1 MASTFGGAPRF
12 LSRPR
17 PPRGLVPGADAT
29 INCKIAGEPA
39 PVVVW
44 EKGGER
50 LGAGGRYRPYED
62 GDGGYG
68 LVISEVR
75 GDDSGLYTCRA
86 SNGVGEA
93 YMAVTLST
101 PPPRTLPTQSRPTS
115 TSTPS
120 RIRPAFESAPR
131 SVHVRAG
138 RDAAFSC
145 RASGQPRPRVSWEKG
160 GRAIDHA
167 ADGGGRYAVS
177 ESATSDAACTASVLR
192 VYCARA
198 AVDAAEIVCRAA
210 NAAGE
215 VTTTVRLEVDE
226 EEDRIGGGDGGG
238 DDDDHEWR
246 KQKEEEEEYFS
257 PRLLEAK
264 RRMEGL
270 GLELKKLRDGSAC
283 GRDDL
288 ISSAHRHHKQ
298 QQHHRHHRHQRHHE
312 QQQQQE
318 PPPVKPM
325 SYTISEGKHAKF
337 SCNVTG
343 KPRPRIVWKKEGREL
358 AEGRRHLLYE
368 SDEGLFVLKVLYCR
382 ARDQGLY
389 TCEASNRVGFT
400 YSAVQLHVKEPPCPF
415 RSRLRDT
422 EAREGGV
429 ATLEC
434 EVARAGDE
442 AAWFLEERRLGHSEK
457 HAVESSGKLR
467 RLVVRDLGP
476 DDDGVYVCETAD
488 GSRTVAELSVTGK
501 IAKRLPR
508 RVKVAAG
515 GGAVLEAEV
524 ARSGGQV
531 HWLWAGREVRPE
543 DHGEGDDPRARAAR
557 DGAKR
562 HTLTLRA
569 LELRDSGPVVF
580 VADGSRSTTQ
590 LLVVGADRLG
600 GSGSMLPT
608 LAELTDTSVTVRWT
622 PLPDARGYAVE
633 RNALGRPEWLRCHAD
648 ELLAEPRLLVR
659 VPERAE
665 YRFRVF
671 ALRAGALPGSCEAVP
686 GTATLAVEPVV
697 LRAPH
702 DLRVSEGEDAEFRVE
717 LSPSSSPSS
726 SCCWLLDGREVV
738 PGGRYGMRAE
748 GHARLLVIRDV
759 DAGDSGARVE
769 FRCGEERGRAA
780 TLTVTGAV
788 STFSGLVINRFI
800 LTFKLAPPQ
809 KFNANNY
816 DDEVQDDDNGNS
828 LVLATGHHLSF
839 PSPSFSR
846 LSSPLSPDLSS
857 LPAAP
862 DLFVRDPEPSTDVRA
877 ESGSPA
883 VLACRVR
890 RPGSRV
896 RWLGPGGIDLL
907 ADKRPPPPSRGHGH
921 QETGAGEGSG
931 GASRKEGD
939 EEEEQG
945 EVEFSERSEGT
956 LRELTVRTARPHHSG
971 EYACATSDDSL
982 TFRLSVAE
990 PPATFVSLEETLTS
1004 VEAVEGECTE
1014 LSCVVSRGDASVAWL
1029 KEGRALSEQQQQQ
1042 LGLRLEASGT
1052 LRRLVIERAQ
1062 AAHAGVYT
1070 CDTGHERVDFTVR
1083 VAEPPATF
1091 VSLEETLTS
1100 VEAVEG
1106 ERAELSCAVSRG
1118 DASVAWLKEGR
1129 ALSEQQQQQLGL
1141 RLEASG
1147 TLRRLVIERAQAA
1160 HAGVY
1165 TCDTGH
1171 ERVDFTVRVAEPPAT
1186 FVSLEETL
1194 TSVEAVEGERAELSC
1209 VVSRG
1214 DASVAWLKEGRA
1226 LSEQQ
1231 QQQLGL
1237 RLEASG
1243 TLRRLV
1249 IERAQAAHAGVYT
1262 CDTGHERVDF
1272 TVRVA
1277 EPPATFV
1284 SLEETLTSV
1293 EAVEGERAELSCA
1306 VSRGDA
1312 SVAWLKEGRA
1322 LSEQQ
1327 QQQLGLRLEASG
1339 TLRRLVIERAQ
1350 AAHAGVYTCDT
1361 GHERVDFTV
1370 RVAEPPARFV
1380 SREETLTEVEAVE
1393 GEDVALGCEVSR
1405 DDAAVS
1411 WQRAG
1416 GEELSDDE
1424 RREQLSDGV
1433 ERALVLHGC
1442 EAADAGTY
1450 VCVTRDGDAIEF
1462 HVRVTG
1468 ADRTRAPTSTH
1479 TLTHTRQHTRMHPR
1493 AHIHSHAR
1501 TSSSDIDSP
1510 PKFSSAVATPSPLAP
1525 QPPRRSSR
1533 SPCATCTR
1541 APGSPLRSAASCRT
1555 RGHAWPGSGTDSP
1568 WGRGARRRRRGGER
1582 WEEVEEGARREL
1594 RIACVAL
1601 EHEGEYTCETG
1612 GDVTSA
1618 WLAIEVPRP
1627 VEFVSEL
1634 HGLTVLEGEDATFR
1648 CSVLPADA
1656 AVRWE
1661 LRGAALE
1668 AGGRASL
1675 HEDGAARSLLL
1686 RAVTALDAG
1695 EVAALADGA
1704 ETRALL
1710 RVQEAPV
1717 SFVRGLEATAAEEGD
1732 DVVFTVELSRAQAE
1746 VRWARNGVLLNPG
1759 AERAD
1764 LRAHGPL
1771 RSLTVRSVSFSDRGV
1786 YSCESL
1792 HERTQARLS
1801 VEPRQVRLV
1810 QAPSAVEATERGTA
1824 TFSLRLSHAD
1834 VPGQWFRDAAPVSP
1848 GPLCRVAA
1856 CGAEH
1861 SLTLA
1866 ALSLHDSGLVS
1877 FQAEGVHCSAR
1888 LTVREPPVRFVR
1900 ELEETRAPE
1909 KSRVTLECEVSR
1921 EFADVKWYK
1930 DGEEVKPGGR
1940 CRLMSQGPRRS
1951 LLVPRCEHADSGI
1964 YACVVTGDARTEA
1977 ALRVHAR
1984 DVRMVQRLTECDVEE
1999 GQAASFDCE
2008 TTHDEVSAVWTL
2020 NGTRLKP
2027 GDNIRIRDEGTRHS
2041 LVLACVRAED
2051 AGEVGFS
2058 AEGAEC
2064 TTQLRVRELPVR
2076 ITKPLRD
2083 KIAIVGRRAVLECR
2097 VSRATARVSWQHGG
2111 RELAEG
2117 GRYQMG
2123 AQGEYRTLVIV
2134 EAAFSDEGSYTCRA
2148 GEASSS
2154 ARLLVE
2160 GTRCLAPRASS
2171 SNRGN
2176 FTPCSSRFEGS

>member
-17 PPRGLVPGADAT
+17 APRGLVLGADAT

-39 PVVVW
+39 PVVLW

-93 YMAVTLST
+93 YMAVTLSVPAAEGPPGVTPSIRTPPPTRTPPTTETPPTTRTPPTTETPPTTRTPPPSRTPPRTRTPPTTQT

-115 TSTPS
+115 TSAPTPS
-120 RIRPAFESAPR
+120 HAPSRTRPAFESAPR
-131 SVHVRAG
+131 SVRVRAG

-160 GRAIDHA
+160 GRAIDHD

-215 VTTTVRLEVDE
+215 VTVMVRLEVDE
-226 EEDRIGGGDGGG
+226 EEVADDVEEKGSRHSRREPSRSQGSSAYPHANGERKSGGYEERIGGGDGGD

-246 KQKEEEEEYFS
+246 KQKEEEEYFS

-283 GRDDL
+283 GQDDL

-298 QQHHRHHRHQRHHE
+298 QQQQHHRHRRHQRHHE
-312 QQQQQE
+312 QQQQEQ
-318 PPPVKPM
+318 PPVKPM

-358 AEGRRHLLYE
+358 GEGRRHLLYE

-400 YSAVQLHVKEPPCPF
+400 YSAVQLHVREPPCPF
-415 RSRLRDT
+415 RSRLRDM

-543 DHGEGDDPRARAAR
+543 AHGEGDDPRARAAM

-562 HTLTLRA
+562 HTLTLHA

-580 VADGSRSTTQ
+580 VADGSRSTAQ

-600 GSGSMLPT
+600 SGGSMLPT
-608 LAELTDTSVTVRWT
+608 LGELTDTSVTVRWT

-633 RNALGRPEWLRCHAD
+633 RNALGRPEWLRCHAE
-648 ELLAEPRLLVR
+648 ELLTEPWLRVR
-659 VPERAE
+659 VPESAE

-702 DLRVSEGEDAEFRVE
+702 DLRVSEGQDAEFR
-717 LSPSSSPSS
+717 
-726 SCCWLLDGREVV
+726 VV
-738 PGGRYGMRAE
+738 PGGRYETRTE

-759 DAGDSGARVE
+759 DAGDSGAQVE
-769 FRCGEERGRAA
+769 FRCGEECGRAA
-780 TLTVTGAV
+780 TLTVT
-788 STFSGLVINRFI
+788 
-800 LTFKLAPPQ
+800 
-809 KFNANNY
+809 
-816 DDEVQDDDNGNS
+816 
-828 LVLATGHHLSF
+828 
-839 PSPSFSR
+839 
-846 LSSPLSPDLSS
+846 
-857 LPAAP
+857 AAP

-907 ADKRPPPPSRGHGH
+907 VDKRPPPPSRGHGH

-931 GASRKEGD
+931 GARRKEG
-939 EEEEQG
+939 EEEGEEQG

-956 LRELTVRTARPHHSG
+956 LRELTVRRARPGHSG
-971 EYACATSDDSL
+971 QYTCATSGDSL

-990 PPATFVSLEETLTS
+990 PPATFVS
-1004 VEAVEGECTE
+1004 
-1014 LSCVVSRGDASVAWL
+1014 R
-1029 KEGRALSEQQQQQ
+1029 
-1042 LGLRLEASGT
+1042 
-1052 LRRLVIERAQ
+1052 
-1062 AAHAGVYT
+1062 
-1070 CDTGHERVDFTVR
+1070 
-1083 VAEPPATF
+1083 
-1091 VSLEETLTS
+1091 
-1100 VEAVEG
+1100 
-1106 ERAELSCAVSRG
+1106 
-1118 DASVAWLKEGR
+1118 
-1129 ALSEQQQQQLGL
+1129 
-1141 RLEASG
+1141 
-1147 TLRRLVIERAQAA
+1147 
-1160 HAGVY
+1160 
-1165 TCDTGH
+1165 
-1171 ERVDFTVRVAEPPAT
+1171 
-1186 FVSLEETL
+1186 EETL

-1214 DASVAWLKEGRA
+1214 DASVAWLKEGRT

-1231 QQQLGL
+1231 QQELGL

-1249 IERAQAAHAGVYT
+1249 IDRAQAAHAGVYT

-1272 TVRVA
+1272 TVRVT

-1284 SLEETLTSV
+1284 SREETLTSV
-1293 EAVEGERAELSCA
+1293 EAVEGE
-1306 VSRGDA
+1306 
-1312 SVAWLKEGRA
+1312 EGRT

-1327 QQQLGLRLEASG
+1327 QQELGLRLEASG
-1339 TLRRLVIERAQ
+1339 TLRRLVIDRAQ

-1370 RVAEPPARFV
+1370 RVTEPPATFVSREETLTSVEAVEGERAELSCVVSRGDASVAWLKEGRTLSEQQQQELGLRLEASGTLRRLVIDRAQAAHAGVYTCDTGHERVDFTVRVTEPPARFV
-1380 SREETLTEVEAVE
+1380 SREETLTDVEAVE

-1424 RREQLSDGV
+1424 RRERLSDGV

-1462 HVRVTG
+1462 HVRVTVTH
-1468 ADRTRAPTSTH
+1468 RTRS
-1479 TLTHTRQHTRMHPR
+1479 R
-1493 AHIHSHAR
+1493 
-1501 TSSSDIDSP
+1501 SSSDIYSP
-1510 PKFSSAVATPSPLAP
+1510 PKFSSAVATPPPCPTAP
-1525 QPPRRSSR
+1525 PALFTQ
-1533 SPCATCTR
+1533 
-1541 APGSPLRSAASCRT
+1541 PLR
-1555 RGHAWPGSGTDSP
+1555 DVY
-1568 WGRGARRRRRGGER
+1568 ARAGEPVALGCLVSDPRAHVTWLRDGLPLGEGGEEEEEEGER
-1582 WEEVEEGARREL
+1582 WEEVVAEEGVRREL
-1594 RIACVAL
+1594 RIARVAL
-1601 EHEGEYTCETG
+1601 EHEGEYTCETS

-1618 WLAIEVPRP
+1618 WLAVEVPRP

-1759 AERAD
+1759 AERAE
-1764 LRAHGPL
+1764 LRVHGPL

-1834 VPGQWFRDAAPVSP
+1834 VPGQWFRDAVPVSP

-1856 CGAEH
+1856 CGTEH

-1866 ALSLHDSGLVS
+1866 ALSLDDSGLVS

-1951 LLVPRCEHADSGI
+1951 LLVPRCERADSGI
-1964 YACVVTGDARTEA
+1964 YACVVTGDTRTEA

-1999 GQAASFDCE
+1999 GQAASFECE

-2027 GDNIRIRDEGTRHS
+2027 GDNVRIRDEGTRHS
-2041 LVLACVRAED
+2041 LVLGCVRAED

-2064 TTQLRVRELPVR
+2064 TTRLRVRELPVR

-2097 VSRATARVSWQHGG
+2097 VSRATTRVSWQHGG
-2111 RELAEG
+2111 RELAAGE
-2117 GRYQMG
+2117 RYQMG

-2160 GTRCLAPRASS
+2160 DQVLQVTRELQDVRVPSSGTAVFEVELSGPAARPPRWALNGTRLRDGSGGAHMEARGTVYRLSLFELRASMSGLVEFSAGEAKS
-2171 SNRGN
+2171 SARL
-2176 FTPCSSRFEGS
+2176 TVA